1 MRIWTSNKSIM
12 GGSEEV
18 TMNTMRRAGVVY
30 ALSVVLAGCS
40 ANAGD
45 ADNGVG
51 QTREALS
58 PCVTPVSNLVVTQST
73 TLCPGTYNIGDPE
86 GDGVIQI
93 KGNQVV
99 LTISGVTLTGTGKG
113 FGITASGVNGATI
126 QSSTTN
132 PGTVQNFQAAI
143 LINGGASHSV
153 TNNVL
158 SHNAKRPLT
167 NSINDFLSIWQEF
180 NDKLADGQIGDGVV
194 LLNVASATITNNQ
207 MQFQQNGISLF
218 ESNNVTIQSNVCSNN
233 QGWGISLLE
242 SNNNTIANNQADNV
256 NLDASPFCAS
266 VYNGACD
273 TAGILVIKASNNNTI
288 QGNSAQNGGD
298 GIFSAAIMGTTHF
311 GADGNRYLNNDVSQA
326 KAHGLEATFCNNLDV
341 ENNTA
346 LNDSL
351 AGIWLGGSTNSI
363 IRGNTVKGAGFSGIT
378 NQGAQN
384 ITIENNVLSGN
395 AQSGIGLTDLT
406 GDLARPSAG
415 YFIARNTIENNGQ
428 YGISAEN
435 NLSMN
440 ATGNVISG
448 NGLGSV
454 QLSFQNETSP
464 LGPIHINNNDLLDAS
479 KVCGGVDVAGASCSC
494 SAFNGNASACNG
506 ASGCTYFSCSNR
518 CLPAGSTS
526 CDAGCGG
533 CTGCRAF
540 DGNLPGCNAA
550 GCAFYSCSNEC
561 QPPGTSECV
570 AGCTDQCP
578 SVDCNITSVTD
589 ITTNWWGTTNLSTIE
604 AAICGAALN
613 PVPFATSP
621 F

>member
-1 MRIWTSNKSIM
+1 MK
-12 GGSEEV
+12 
-18 TMNTMRRAGVVY
+18 TMQKAGVVCS
-30 ALSVVLAGCS
+30 LSVVLAGCS
-40 ANAGD
+40 ASAGD
-45 ADNGVG
+45 PGTEVG

-58 PCVTPVSNLVVTQST
+58 PCVTPVSNLVVTQNT

-93 KGNQVV
+93 KANQVT
-99 LTISGVTLTGTGKG
+99 LTISGVTLTGAGKG
-113 FGITASGVNGATI
+113 FGITATGVNGATI
-126 QSSTTN
+126 TSSATN
-132 PGTVQNFQAAI
+132 PGSIQDFQAAI

-153 TNNVL
+153 QNNVL
-158 SHNAKRPLT
+158 SHNAKRAIT
-167 NSINDFLSIWQEF
+167 NSINDFLSIGEEF

-207 MQFQQNGISLF
+207 MEFQQNGVSLF
-218 ESNNVTIQSNVCSNN
+218 ESNNVTIQNNVCSNN

-242 SNNNTIANNQADNV
+242 SNNNTIVNNQADNV
-256 NLDASPFCAS
+256 NLDVSPFCAA
-266 VYNGACD
+266 VYNGGCD
-273 TAGILVIKASNNNTI
+273 TAGILVIKGSNNNTV
-288 QGNSAQNGGD
+288 QSNSAQNSGD
-298 GIFSAAIMGTTHF
+298 GIFSAAILGLTHY
-311 GADGNRYLNNDVSQA
+311 GADGNKYLNNNVSRA
-326 KAHGLEATFCNNLDV
+326 KAHGIEATFANNLDV

-363 IRGNTVKGAGFSGIT
+363 IRGNTVMGAGLSGIT

-384 ITIENNVLSGN
+384 LTIENNVLSGN

-406 GDLARPSAG
+406 GALARPSQG
-415 YFIARNTIENNGQ
+415 YFIARNTIENNAQ

-435 NLSMN
+435 TVSMN
-440 ATGNVISG
+440 ATGNVFSG

-454 QLSFQNETSP
+454 DISMQNVTSLP
-464 LGPIHINNNDLLDAS
+464 GPIAINNNDLLDAS
-479 KVCGGVDVAGASCSC
+479 KTCGGVNVEPTTCSC

-506 ASGCTYFSCSNR
+506 ASGCTYFSCSNV

-526 CDAGCGG
+526 CDAGCGN
-533 CTGCRAF
+533 CSPCRQF
-540 DGNLPGCNAA
+540 DNNLPGCNAFG
-550 GCAFYSCSNEC
+550 GCAYYSCSNEC
-561 QPPGTSECV
+561 QPFGTSECV

-578 SVDCNITSVTD
+578 SVSCNIASVTN
-589 ITTNWWGTTNLSTIE
+589 ITANWWGTTNLSTID
-604 AAICGAALN
+604 AAICGAPLN